1 MSGPETGFIED
12 EANEIVIL
20 LDSQDQE
27 QFSTVENII
36 NEENILIEGLV
47 WVERPT
53 LDQSCQARQIESK
66 ETNDLI
72 EELTPMVNT
81 SEEFGDDDLEYAI
94 INNLEEIELENRVSC
109 KSASEDENSL
119 ESRDKSLESPKK
131 EECLAC
137 IPRRPTVLE
146 TGICLK
152 LESQRPNHSLKNVRL
167 ETLISRLLFSSQT
180 QVFVHI
186 RYLKRVEEISRNFMQ
201 GFRKCNK
208 SVILDISKKRN
219 MSKGIKMKLPRITS
233 LEDPLSKNEPISGRN
248 PQLADLVLPSDSS
261 IGEFELQ
268 LPSTSSPGINAL
280 ESNKSTAEASVLSEA
295 DKMGKLE
302 TECQIVEI
310 FEDQDRPKEEVV
322 VTTPN
327 TERESNIPLDP
338 ELYGNELPATQEIP
352 MNGVPESKSISEPE
366 VPVDEQ
372 IVGSQNSIIEIEYR
386 ESQNLQQADLQLG
399 TPNYELNSV
408 EHRAVP
414 FGPDEHQ
421 PNSPIVTNER
431 KMEESEPH
439 HLVDPHEGQE
449 DRNLNVAMEEPHE
462 QIDEKASIS
471 MDLIEEINET
481 EGVHELVAS
490 QLNYQD
496 TSEEERGALESEDQS
511 IKSLESKIKGAP
523 EYHDLLDIAGFEEN
537 VGHCGTPAKS
547 EYNQAEIFGKAD
559 QKDCSS
565 VASPTSDQQKE
576 AKVDTNEDK
585 DHAEDIFVYGPSRS
599 TFDILKDLQNKK
611 STALPSEENL
621 EDEPNHKHPKYSPY
635 DYMHRKKKSFGVFDK
650 LISLAQNRNT
660 VRPISNDLSIE
671 SIRAIEIIK
680 KSRKPK

>member
-1 MSGPETGFIED
+1 MSGSETGFIED
-12 EANEIVIL
+12 EANEIVVL

-27 QFSTVENII
+27 QFSTVEEII

-47 WVERPT
+47 WDERPA
-53 LDQSCQARQIESK
+53 LDQSCQARQMESK
-66 ETNDLI
+66 EPNDLI
-72 EELTPMVNT
+72 EEQTPMENT

-94 INNLEEIELENRVSC
+94 INNLEEIELENKVSC
-109 KSASEDENSL
+109 KSASEDESPL
-119 ESRDKSLESPKK
+119 GSRNQSSESPKK

-137 IPRRPTVLE
+137 MPRRPTVLE

-152 LESQRPNHSLKNVRL
+152 LEDQRPNHSLNNVRL
-167 ETLISRLLFSSQT
+167 ETLISRLLFSNQA

-219 MSKGIKMKLPRITS
+219 TSKGLKMKLPRITS
-233 LEDPLSKNEPISGRN
+233 LEDPLSKNEPSSERN
-248 PQLADLVLPSDSS
+248 PQPTDLVLPSDGS
-261 IGEFELQ
+261 IGEFKLQ
-268 LPSTSSPGINAL
+268 LSSTLLPGINAL
-280 ESNKSTAEASVLSEA
+280 ESSKSTVEISVIAEADEVN
-295 DKMGKLE
+295 KLE

-310 FEDQDRPKEEVV
+310 FEDQDRPKEEEV

-327 TERESNIPLDP
+327 AERESDSPLDP
-338 ELYGNELPATQEIP
+338 ELDGNDLPATQEIP

-366 VPVDEQ
+366 VTEDEQ

-386 ESQNLQQADLQLG
+386 ESQNLPQADLQLG
-399 TPNYELNSV
+399 TPNYELNST
-408 EHRAVP
+408 EHRAAQ

-421 PNSPIVTNER
+421 PNGPIVTDER

-439 HLVDPHEGQE
+439 LLADPHEGQE
-449 DRNLNVAMEEPHE
+449 DRNLNVAVEEPPE
-462 QIDEKASIS
+462 PINEKASVS
-471 MDLIEEINET
+471 MDLMEEIDEA
-481 EGVHELVAS
+481 ESVHELVAS

-511 IKSLESKIKGAP
+511 IKSLESEIKGAP
-523 EYHDLLDIAGFEEN
+523 ESHDLLDIAGLEEN
-537 VGHCGTPAKS
+537 VDHCGTPAES
-547 EYNQAEIFGKAD
+547 EYNQAETFGKTD

-565 VASPTSDQQKE
+565 VASPTSNQQKE
-576 AKVDTNEDK
+576 AKVDTNKDK
-585 DHAEDIFVYGPSRS
+585 DRAEDVFVYGPSRS
-599 TFDILKDLQNKK
+599 TFDILKDLQKKK
-611 STALPSEENL
+611 STTLPSEENL
-621 EDEPNHKHPKYSPY
+621 EDEPNHKHPKCSPY
-635 DYMHRKKKSFGVFDK
+635 NYMHRKKKSFGVFDK

-660 VRPISNDLSIE
+660 VRPISNDLSME